1 MANIYVLKRVLG
13 TEAFEG
19 LPFSSEEQALEKAA
33 KLFDQHGPDFQLEIW
48 LNDIPP
54 ALRGAIWMAD
64 WNRHRM
70 SQSN

>member
-1 MANIYVLKRVLG
+1 MADRYVLKRVLD
-13 TEAFEG
+13 TKAFEG

-33 KLFDQHGPDFQLEIW
+33 KLFDQHGPSLQLEIW
-48 LNDIPP
+48 LNDMPP

-64 WNRHRM
+64 WNRHRK

>member
-1 MANIYVLKRVLG
+1 MADRYVLKRVLG

-19 LPFSSEEQALEKAA
+19 LPFSSKEQALKNAA
-33 KLFDQHGPDFQLEIW
+33 KLFDQHGPKLQLEIW
-48 LNDIPP
+48 LNDEPP
-54 ALRGAIWMAD
+54 PLRGAIWMAD